1 MSHAHTP
8 TRQPMQS
15 RRSSTLRLLSLGAAL
30 LASAGCGGAAD
41 LEQGEPPQPMVAT
54 SEAALT
60 GGTGGCYVDTPA
72 YDYPRPGGCFGL
84 TRSRTVKK
92 AIVFD
97 MISPVSGYT
106 YQWSG
111 AASCSASSTTWCVI
125 NVFPGVYTSTVT
137 IRDGSGNVVD
147 TQSVTAELEYEPGM

>member
-15 RRSSTLRLLSLGAAL
+15 RSSFTLRMLSLGAAL
-30 LASAGCGGAAD
+30 LAGAGCGGAPE
-41 LEQGEPPQPMVAT
+41 LEQGESPQPTVTT

-72 YDYPRPGGCFGL
+72 YDYPRAGGCFGFN
-84 TRSRTVKK
+84 RSRTVKK
-92 AIVFD
+92 TIVFD
-97 MISPVSGYT
+97 MIGPVSGYT

-111 AASCSASSTTWCVI
+111 VTCTGTGPTWCAISVLAGT
-125 NVFPGVYTSTVT
+125 FTATVT
-137 IRDGSGNVVD
+137 IRDGSGTVVD
-147 TQSVTAELEYEPGM
+147 AQSVTATLEYEPGM